1 MRPWCFSDHA
11 LQGLERNSHYPTYPL
26 TDVNTT
32 AIQGT
37 KVLANREIRARMLS
51 VHEGAPARDVL
62 ARVIKYDGNEAEP
75 RWMDIERG
83 LIVDSVAR
91 LPSSTHGPT
100 DKFETLCHVAADV
113 SAAPYTSKPGRLGK
127 ICYTRK
133 YDVVLLVGLTELK
146 AQIRWIDS
154 KTVRICA

>member
-1 MRPWCFSDHA
+1 MDI
-11 LQGLERNSHYPTYPL
+11 
-26 TDVNTT
+26 T

-37 KVLANREIRARMLS
+37 KVLASREIRTRMIS

-83 LIVDSVAR
+83 LIDSVAR
-91 LPSSTHGPT
+91 PPPSTHNQT
-100 DKFETLCHVAADV
+100 DRFETLCHVAADV
-113 SAAPYTSKPGRLGK
+113 SAAPYTSKPGRSGK

-133 YDVVLLVGLTELK
+133 YDVLLLVGLTELK

-154 KTVRICA
+154 KTVRIHW